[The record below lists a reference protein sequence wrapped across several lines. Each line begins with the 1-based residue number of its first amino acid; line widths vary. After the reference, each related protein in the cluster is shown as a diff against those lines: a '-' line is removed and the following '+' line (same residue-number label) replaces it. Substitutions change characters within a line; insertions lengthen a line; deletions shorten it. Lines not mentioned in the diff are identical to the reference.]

1 MSRTKVHKYLIMFMT
16 LCFIACAGL
25 PPAMA
30 AAINPAGPAQAR
42 PGDTI
47 EVALVV
53 SGAAGTTI
61 RAWGMDIMF
70 EGLEYVGIEK
80 QGTLIEGSSTFG
92 SNQLGANRVRCGAY
106 AGEIALQDGAPLL
119 KLKMRVKPDAVQAGI
134 VDVVAHGPAVRA
146 ADRDALPHGVADR
159 AAGDDVVR
167 PALHDDARTATALD
181 REAANGH
188 VGCLLEM
195 HDRVETR

>member
-1 MSRTKVHKYLIMFMT
+1 MRKIKAPKTFIVAAAIGL
-16 LCFIACAGL
+16 IACASL
-25 PPAMA
+25 PSAMA

-70 EGLEYVGIEK
+70 EGLEYIGIEK
-80 QGTLIEGSSTFG
+80 QGTLIEGSTTFG

-119 KLKMRVKPDAVQAGI
+119 KLKMRVKPDAVQAGVELKGF
-134 VDVVAHGPAVRA
+134 VDDLEG
-146 ADRDALPHGVADR
+146 L
-159 AAGDDVVR
+159 
-167 PALHDDARTATALD
+167 ATQVLKIK
-181 REAANGH
+181 
-188 VGCLLEM
+188 CK
-195 HDRVETR
+195 